1 VHRAHL
7 VQQWVAQHSDQ
18 LELFYLPAYSPEQNP
33 DEYLN
38 QDIKANAIRQRR
50 PRNNAELK
58 RAVLTEP
65 TPAVAREIEPL
76 LCNILLRAVNT

>member
-18 LELFYLPAYSPEQNP
+18 LELFYLPSYSPERNP

-38 QDIKANAIRQRR
+38 QDMRMPYASGDRAIPRSSSRQSS
-50 PRNNAELK
+50 
-58 RAVLTEP
+58 P
-65 TPAVAREIEPL
+65 TCTSSSSGRGS
-76 LCNILLRAVNT
+76 